1 LRENVGLP
9 SGKSQTG
16 KREKSTIVISDDNQN
31 WKTTDARRTSRTSK
45 KTLNYVQKRRKFEN
59 GLEAAARLIRL

>member
-45 KTLNYVQKRRKFEN
+45 KTLNYVQKEEN
-59 GLEAAARLIRL
+59 LKMGSKQRLG